1 MGRRKQQKTASVKHW
16 LISAGVVELVD
27 STDLGSVTS
36 VVCGFESRR
45 PHQGLFGALL
55 LALVGVLLVMADGSL
70 SAWLTFLARLCDI
83 ALAIMNF
90 FKGADWMKKVLAL
103 VGKGV
108 SGVPYAGPSAG

>member
-1 MGRRKQQKTASVKHW
+1 
-16 LISAGVVELVD
+16 
-27 STDLGSVTS
+27 
-36 VVCGFESRR
+36 
-45 PHQGLFGALL
+45 
-55 LALVGVLLVMADGSL
+55 MADGSL

-108 SGVPYAGPSAG
+108 SGVPYAGPSAGSSYCINISIWHFTPIGVQFLYTPPSRRRFLRRLLLLC